1 MIPGELLVEN
11 GELELN
17 AGRPTLTVVVAN
29 TGDRPIQVGSHFHF
43 ADVNAALEFERDAAA
58 GFRLAIVNSRDL
70 HLGRSIRDE
79 LALAFWSTHTL
90 GATANCTP
98 WALFGGA
105 LPSRV
110 DGHSA
115 NYREMLVAQQRTRD
129 YINEVEQTIAHC
141 KPDNHTH
148 DSLVKS
154 MELAHAD
161 PGSFRTVHLVLDVVP
176 QEEPAW
182 HSGHFRVT
190 DGGEPVP
197 VRIVS

>member
-1 MIPGELLVEN
+1 MK
-11 GELELN
+11 
-17 AGRPTLTVVVAN
+17 
-29 TGDRPIQVGSHFHF
+29 
-43 ADVNAALEFERDAAA
+43 DVL
-58 GFRLAIVNSRDL
+58 
-70 HLGRSIRDE
+70 
-79 LALAFWSTHTL
+79 LAFSIIWCSQT
-90 GATANCTP
+90 ATANCSP

-154 MELAHAD
+154 MELAAERYNR
-161 PGSFRTVHLVLDVVP
+161 SLAAYLESER
-176 QEEPAW
+176 
-182 HSGHFRVT
+182 SRVAQT
-190 DGGEPVP
+190 E
-197 VRIVS
+197 